1 LAYQIGLPIDD
12 KEKLVELSQGFYDHS
27 GGIFD
32 GCLVAIDGLAV
43 ITRQPFNHEVKYKKD
58 YHYHKGGFAIV
69 VIAGCD
75 SNCCFVVASC
85 KHSGSTNDTI
95 AWQQMELYKA
105 IEIDKRLPLKYFLLG
120 MKHLPILNTSLVS
133 GLVSAPTACL
143 TSYLFSSS
151 LSISPFPFHI
161 CCLGLGLDRY
171 KDSFN
176 YWLSHSRQT
185 IEQSFGILMQPWGI
199 FW

>member
-1 LAYQIGLPIDD
+1 
-12 KEKLVELSQGFYDHS
+12 
-27 GGIFD
+27 
-32 GCLVAIDGLAV
+32 
-43 ITRQPFNHEVKYKKD
+43 
-58 YHYHKGGFAIV
+58 
-69 VIAGCD
+69 
-75 SNCCFVVASC
+75 
-85 KHSGSTNDTI
+85 
-95 AWQQMELYKA
+95 MELYKA